1 MAQLR
6 DFYTREGD
14 DIKFQEGRLEI
25 SDDLESAIQQIKMTL
40 FTNKGEV
47 LGEPDFGL
55 DIEKYLFE
63 YSINRESIAREAA
76 GQINK
81 YAGEVKKRRI
91 TVDSTIYPDEVSN
104 RDIFVLL
111 VNLPEQKDPIAI
123 FYD

>member
-40 FTNKGEV
+40 FTNKGDV
-47 LGEPDFGL
+47 LGEPEFGL

-63 YSINRESIAREAA
+63 YSIDSESIAKDATM
-76 GQINK
+76 QINK
-81 YAGEVKKRRI
+81 YSGKLINRPISVE
-91 TVDSTIYPDEVSN
+91 STIYPDQVSN